1 MTEPTSTVAPTE
13 DRREKS
19 ESARLRGDLARAEAR
34 AERAERALERMERS
48 AKYTV
53 GSLFVEAAKSP
64 KRLLLLPRD
73 LWRVWRLRKSR
84 RSAAPSAINPRTR
97 RDDVLDLEAAR
108 LLVPRRATTP
118 AAAISIAGAI
128 SDSTALAWARH
139 ADVSRALPHDGA
151 ELVLAIDPDVVVIE
165 TAAAM
170 PGQQWSYLGHPAAA
184 DRQLAAIRLID
195 AARAN
200 GRPVVLLRNS
210 APAETAFLTALEEQ
224 CDLVLDGTGARRYE
238 TWLPG
243 IDLES
248 WLGPLGTVQRRAA
261 VLDPASAGDPLM
273 GAGLGPSERVLARS
287 MADALREQAIEL
299 SAPDP
304 RLPIADGRR
313 QALGNAAFAIA
324 SPLRTNPGIVGAA
337 GSTLGALASGRR
349 VTGTPDSDL
358 ARVLAEAYPAAYAEI
373 GTDPLPELLERAM
386 VPLDDTLH
394 RSVLRGLLLR
404 ASAPAQLQSLAVR
417 LGIAAHPAA
426 CWDVTVIV
434 DEPDIDALLL
444 QQWRPREVV
453 VPSAIPDRAR
463 SALLDQGV
471 RVVVAPPPTPR
482 SREAL
487 TLMTSCPLVAT
498 QVDLSD
504 PFSIADLL
512 VEWIADL
519 PPRARPTDAALWSRT

>member
-1 MTEPTSTVAPTE
+1 MTEPASTVVSAD

-53 GSLFVEAAKSP
+53 GSLLVEAAKSP

-73 LWRVWRLRKSR
+73 MWRVWRLRKSR
-84 RSAAPSAINPRTR
+84 RSAAPSAIKPRTR

-108 LLVPRRATTP
+108 LLVPRRAITP

-151 ELVLAIDPDVVVIE
+151 DLVLAIDPDVVIIE

-184 DRQLAAIRLID
+184 DRQLAAMRLID

-210 APAETAFLTALEEQ
+210 APAETAFLAALEEQ
-224 CDLVLDGTGARRYE
+224 CDLVLDATGARRHE

-248 WLGPLGTVQRRAA
+248 WLGDLGTAQRRAA
-261 VLDPASAGDPLM
+261 VLDPASAGDPLL
-273 GAGLGPSERVLARS
+273 GPGLNPSERALAHS
-287 MADALREQAIEL
+287 MAEALRGQAIAVA
-299 SAPDP
+299 APDP
-304 RLPIADGRR
+304 RLPLADGRR
-313 QALGNAAFAIA
+313 HVLDNAAFAIA

-337 GSTLGALASGRR
+337 GGTLGTLASGRR
-349 VTGTPDSDL
+349 VVGTPDPDL
-358 ARVLAEAYPAAYAEI
+358 ARVLGRAYPAAYAEV
-373 GTDPLPELLERAM
+373 GADPLPDLLERALL
-386 VPLDDTLH
+386 PLDDGLH
-394 RSVLRGLLLR
+394 RTVLRGLLLR
-404 ASAPAQLQSLAVR
+404 ASAPAQLRSLVER
-417 LGIAAHPAA
+417 LGISARPAA

-434 DEPDIDALLL
+434 DEPDVDALLL
-444 QQWRPREVV
+444 QQWRPREIVV
-453 VPSAIPDRAR
+453 HSPIPDRAR
-463 SALLDQGV
+463 HALLDHGIGV
-471 RVVVAPPPTPR
+471 IVAPAPVPR
-482 SREAL
+482 TREAL
-487 TLMTSCPLVAT
+487 ALMSTCPLVAT

-504 PFSIADLL
+504 PHSIADLL
-512 VEWIADL
+512 VEWIGGLA
-519 PPRARPTDAALWSRT
+519 PMARPTDAALWSRT